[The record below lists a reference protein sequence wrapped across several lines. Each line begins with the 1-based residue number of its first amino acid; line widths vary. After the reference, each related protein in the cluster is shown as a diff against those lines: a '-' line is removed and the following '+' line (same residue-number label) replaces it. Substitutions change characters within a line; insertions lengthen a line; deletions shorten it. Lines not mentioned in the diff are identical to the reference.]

1 MENMTEAGPTMNIAR
16 VFVGGILAGVVISA
30 ITGAANTF
38 VLQNDFLNWAA
49 GMEGHLHPPKQGV
62 QVSLWTV
69 MALLDGLVSVWIYA
83 GLRTSCGAGAK
94 TALLS
99 GFLVWIVG
107 RFCVALD
114 MIGLG
119 VFPLR
124 LLLGQSMLGLFSLLP
139 GSVIGAWLYK
149 E

>member
-1 MENMTEAGPTMNIAR
+1 MNIAR
-16 VFVGGILAGVVISA
+16 VLISGVLAGVVVSA
-30 ITGAANTF
+30 ITGAGNSF
-38 VLQNDFLNWAA
+38 FLKNDFLNWAA

-69 MALLDGLVSVWIYA
+69 MALLDGLVSVCIYA
-83 GLRTSCGAGAK
+83 GLRTSCGAGAR

-124 LLLGQSMLGLFSLLP
+124 LLLGQSVLGLIALLS
-139 GSVIGAWLYK
+139 GSVIGAWLYR
-149 E
+149 

>member
-1 MENMTEAGPTMNIAR
+1 MENTTEATRKINISR
-16 VFVGGILAGVVISA
+16 VLIGGILAGVVVSVV
-30 ITGAANTF
+30 TGVANTF
-38 VLQNDFLNWAA
+38 FLKNDFLNWAA
-49 GMEGHLHPPKQGV
+49 DMEGHLHPPTQGV
-62 QVSLWTV
+62 QASLWVV

-83 GLRTSCGAGAK
+83 GLRTSLGAGAR

-124 LLLGQSMLGLFSLLP
+124 LLVGQSILGLLAILP
-139 GSVIGAWLYK
+139 GSVIGAWLYR

>member
-1 MENMTEAGPTMNIAR
+1 MESTIKSRLTINIAR
-16 VFVGGILAGVVISA
+16 VLVGGILAGVVVSA
-30 ITGAANTF
+30 ITGAANAF
-38 VLQNDFLNWAA
+38 FLRNDFLKWAA
-49 GMEGHLHPPKQGV
+49 SMEGHLHPPRQGV

-83 GLRTSCGAGAK
+83 GLRSSCGAGVR

-124 LLLGQSMLGLFSLLP
+124 LLMGQSILGLLALLS
-139 GSVIGAWLYK
+139 GSVIGAWLYR

>member
-1 MENMTEAGPTMNIAR
+1 MESTIEARPKMNIAR
-16 VFVGGILAGVVISA
+16 VLIGGILAGVVVSV
-30 ITGAANTF
+30 ITGAANTCF
-38 VLQNDFLNWAA
+38 LQNDFLNWAA

-83 GLRTSCGAGAK
+83 GLRSSCGAGVR

-124 LLLGQSMLGLFSLLP
+124 LLMGQSILGLLALLP
-139 GSVIGAWLYK
+139 GSVIGAWLYR